1 MLIMLLEF
9 IANLLGLSPDVAQ
22 IPYTTTSRRKHY
34 YITCNLSNRTRHD
47 SGKFFY
53 DRNIDS

>member
-1 MLIMLLEF
+1 MLLEF